1 MRVKR
6 FESPN
11 RRGHLNWGRP
21 RPSLGCGARAGLWT
35 CLPGCIRNR
44 GGSWRPANEPT
55 KTTATLIEVNG
66 WRVLP
71 ILLVPA
77 ALTGLALVTILKTN
91 AGQTRRRVFVWAPAV
106 LLLGFCILGSF
117 SIGIFYLPSALALVL
132 SSILVS
138 RSRRGAIRMWGH

>member
-1 MRVKR
+1 MKR
-6 FESPN
+6 HNAAVVSTGIAHVLAWVVVLWLVFGPIYQAESVTAAVP
-11 RRGHLNWGRP
+11 
-21 RPSLGCGARAGLWT
+21 GA
-35 CLPGCIRNR
+35 
-44 GGSWRPANEPT
+44 PANEPT

-77 ALTGLALVTILKTN
+77 ALTGLALVTVLKTN
-91 AGQTRRRVFVWAPAV
+91 AGQTRRRVLVWAASV

-117 SIGIFYLPSALALVL
+117 SIGIFYLPSALALVV

-138 RSRRGAIRMWGH
+138 RSRRGATFAG

>member
-1 MRVKR
+1 MKR
-6 FESPN
+6 HNAAIVS
-11 RRGHLNWGRP
+11 
-21 RPSLGCGARAGLWT
+21 AGIAHVLALVVVLW
-35 CLPGCIRNR
+35 LVFGPVYR
-44 GGSWRPANEPT
+44 GGSVTPAAPGAPANEPT

-77 ALTGLALVTILKTN
+77 ALTGLALLTVLRTN
-91 AGQTRRRVFVWAPAV
+91 SGHTRRRVLVWVPAV

-117 SIGIFYLPSALALVL
+117 SIGIFYLPSALALVV

-138 RSRRGAIRMWGH
+138 RSRRRATIAG

>member
-1 MRVKR
+1 MKR
-6 FESPN
+6 HNAAVAST
-11 RRGHLNWGRP
+11 GIAHVLAWVVV
-21 RPSLGCGARAGLWT
+21 LGLVFGPVYQGVSVSAAAPGA
-35 CLPGCIRNR
+35 
-44 GGSWRPANEPT
+44 PANEPI

-91 AGQTRRRVFVWAPAV
+91 AGQTRRRVLVWAASI

-117 SIGIFYLPSALALVL
+117 SIGIFYLPSALALVV

-138 RSRRGAIRMWGH
+138 RSRVRATRAG

>member
-1 MRVKR
+1 LKR
-6 FESPN
+6 HNAAVVSTGIAHVLAWVVVLWLVFGPIYQAESVTAAVP
-11 RRGHLNWGRP
+11 
-21 RPSLGCGARAGLWT
+21 GA
-35 CLPGCIRNR
+35 
-44 GGSWRPANEPT
+44 PANEPT

-66 WRVLP
+66 WCVLP

-91 AGQTRRRVFVWAPAV
+91 AGQTSRRVLVWVASV

-117 SIGIFYLPSALALVL
+117 SIGIFYLPSALALVV

-138 RSRRGAIRMWGH
+138 RSWPGATVAG

>member
-1 MRVKR
+1 MKR
-6 FESPN
+6 IESPN
-11 RRGHLNWGRP
+11 RRSRINCDRP
-21 RPSLGCGARAGLWT
+21 RPGLGCRPRVGLWP
-35 CLPGCIRNR
+35 CLPGRICNR
-44 GGSWRPANEPT
+44 GGSWRPRQRAT

-77 ALTGLALVTILKTN
+77 ALTGLALVTVLKTN
-91 AGQTRRRVFVWAPAV
+91 AGQTRRRVLVWAASV

-117 SIGIFYLPSALALVL
+117 SIGIFYLPSALALVV

-138 RSRRGAIRMWGH
+138 RSRRGATFAG

>member
-1 MRVKR
+1 MKR
-6 FESPN
+6 HNAAVVSTGIAHVLAWVVVLGLVFGPVYQGVSVTAVAP
-11 RRGHLNWGRP
+11 GV
-21 RPSLGCGARAGLWT
+21 PSG
-35 CLPGCIRNR
+35 
-44 GGSWRPANEPT
+44 EPT

-91 AGQTRRRVFVWAPAV
+91 AGQTRRRVLVWVASV

-117 SIGIFYLPSALALVL
+117 SIGIFYLPSALALVV

-138 RSRRGAIRMWGH
+138 RSRVRATRTG

>member
-1 MRVKR
+1 MNHPTGAVVSTVTAHVLAWVVVLGLV
-6 FESPN
+6 FGPVYQGESVTAAAP
-11 RRGHLNWGRP
+11 
-21 RPSLGCGARAGLWT
+21 GA
-35 CLPGCIRNR
+35 
-44 GGSWRPANEPT
+44 PASEPT

-77 ALTGLALVTILKTN
+77 ALTGLALVTVLKTN
-91 AGQTRRRVFVWAPAV
+91 AGQTRRRVLVWAASV

-117 SIGIFYLPSALALVL
+117 SIGIFYLPSALALVV

-138 RSRRGAIRMWGH
+138 RSWPGATVAG

>member
-1 MRVKR
+1 MKR
-6 FESPN
+6 HNAAVVSTGIAHVLAWVVVLWLVFGPIYQAESVTAAVP
-11 RRGHLNWGRP
+11 
-21 RPSLGCGARAGLWT
+21 GA
-35 CLPGCIRNR
+35 
-44 GGSWRPANEPT
+44 PANEPT

-77 ALTGLALVTILKTN
+77 ALTGLALVTVLKTN
-91 AGQTRRRVFVWAPAV
+91 AGQTRRRVLVWAASV

-117 SIGIFYLPSALALVL
+117 SIGIFYLPSALALVV

-138 RSRRGAIRMWGH
+138 RSWPGATVAG

>member
-1 MRVKR
+1 MKR
-6 FESPN
+6 HNAAVVSTGIAHVLAWVVVLWLVFGPIYQAESVTAAVP
-11 RRGHLNWGRP
+11 
-21 RPSLGCGARAGLWT
+21 GA
-35 CLPGCIRNR
+35 
-44 GGSWRPANEPT
+44 PANEPT

-77 ALTGLALVTILKTN
+77 ALTGLALVTVLKTN
-91 AGQTRRRVFVWAPAV
+91 AGQTRRRVLVWAASV

-117 SIGIFYLPSALALVL
+117 SIGIFYLLSALALVV

-138 RSRRGAIRMWGH
+138 RSWPGATVAG